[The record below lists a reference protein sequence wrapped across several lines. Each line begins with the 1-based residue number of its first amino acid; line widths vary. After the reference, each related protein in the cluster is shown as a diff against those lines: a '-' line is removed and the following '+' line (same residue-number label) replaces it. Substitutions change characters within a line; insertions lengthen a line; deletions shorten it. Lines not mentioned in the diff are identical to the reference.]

1 MKKSLIIA
9 LVVATAFVV
18 IGGAVYAH
26 GPWGHGMGYGMNFG
40 GAVNVENMKGFQ
52 KETMALRDELI
63 TKRMELQNEYNKP
76 QRDYERISTLRK
88 EIVELQTKI
97 QAAAEK
103 YGLPANGRAY
113 SMRNGMMGKGMMGH
127 NCPCPMSW

>member
-1 MKKSLIIA
+1 MKKSLIVT
-9 LVVATAFVV
+9 LVVATALV
-18 IGGAVYAH
+18 IGGVVYAH
-26 GPWGHGMGYGMNFG
+26 GPWGHGMGYNMNFG
-40 GAVNVENMKGFQ
+40 GAVNIENMKGFQ
-52 KETMALRDELI
+52 KETMATRDELI
-63 TKRMELQNEYNKP
+63 TKRMELQNEYSKP

-103 YGLPANGRAY
+103 YGLPHNTGY
-113 SMRNGMMGKGMMGH
+113 GMRNGMIGKGMMGH

>member
-1 MKKSLIIA
+1 MKKTLIVVM
-9 LVVATAFVV
+9 VVATALVV
-18 IGGAVYAH
+18 GGVVYAH

-40 GAVNVENMKGFQ
+40 GAMNVENMKGFQ

-63 TKRMELQNEYNKP
+63 TKRVELQNEYSKS

-88 EIVELQTKI
+88 DIVDLQTRI

-103 YGLPANGRAY
+103 YGLPADGMGY
-113 SMRNGMMGKGMMGH
+113 GMRKGMMGKGMMGH

>member
-1 MKKSLIIA
+1 MKRSLIIA
-9 LVVATAFVV
+9 LVVAAFVV

-63 TKRMELQNEYNKP
+63 TKRVELQNEYSKP
-76 QRDYERISTLRK
+76 QRDYERIGTLRK

-97 QAAAEK
+97 QAAAQK
-103 YGLPANGRAY
+103 HGLPADGRVY
-113 SMRNGMMGKGMMGH
+113 GMMGKGMMGH